1 MSTVIWKTVPI
12 LLILCFLFGAPA
24 QADGAWTFYTAENS
38 GLVSDAVSAVAA
50 DRDGSVWVAY
60 RDRGGEIS
68 RFDGDSWR
76 TFTTADGLPGG
87 AIESLAS
94 GGGTVWAVAGSRLCR
109 FSNGRWESSFFQ
121 NSGYFAGGNV
131 AVDPE
136 GNLWAAGRVSST
148 GKSTLSRFDGA
159 EWTTWC
165 IAGPGKVAGFGRSGE
180 VWVRVG
186 QASGRDVVCRYDGAR
201 WTRYNHDRLQR
212 TEFIAED
219 ADGMV
224 WSAGPMGVAG
234 FNGTAWST
242 SCSCRFAGQAVA
254 ADPRGRVWFV
264 GADALIRFDGGA
276 SLPEYLNSPGK
287 YDRITAS
294 PDGSL
299 LFFQSDTANGLARY
313 TPDPPPG
320 VLRATGQPA
329 RTFPS
334 AVPAFRKGGDS
345 DDWFPLHTGDI
356 WIYRRRLTNRYGDEF
371 TDRVMLTVVDTV
383 TVDGALHR
391 VFLDGRS
398 LRNDGE
404 GRVWSDG
411 DVVYDFRPC
420 GVADCGQEP
429 IGSLRWETTLSV
441 PAGTFGGFTFRRND
455 WFDAL
460 TTDTHTIAPPV
471 GMVATGYGNDQGDFE
486 FLDLEYARVGGREYG
501 LESGVSAEPA
511 SAPRTFTVHPPSP
524 NPFNP
529 STAIRFDLAEASRV
543 RLTVYSAAGQKVA
556 TLCNS
561 ALSPGPHSFS
571 WNAGRNA
578 AGLYL
583 FLIEAGP
590 HRQAGKLMLVK

>member
-1 MSTVIWKTVPI
+1 MPRSFPRIT
-12 LLILCFLFGAPA
+12 LLSLFLCSLFVASSFAEGV
-24 QADGAWTFYTAENS
+24 WTFFTMENS
-38 GLVSDAVSAVAA
+38 GLVSNAVSAVAT
-50 DRDGSVWVAY
+50 DGPGTVWVAY
-60 RDRGGEIS
+60 RDRESAIT
-68 RFDGDSWR
+68 RFDGASWR
-76 TFTTADGLPGG
+76 TFTTADGLPEGPV
-87 AIESLAS
+87 ASLAA
-94 GGGTVWAVAGSRLCR
+94 GGGTVWAIAGSRLCR
-109 FSNGRWESSFFQ
+109 FENGRWESPFFSDPDYF
-121 NSGYFAGGNV
+121 SGGDV

-136 GNLWAAGRVSST
+136 GNLWAAGRVSET
-148 GKSTLSRFDGA
+148 YKYTLLRFDGA
-159 EWTTWC
+159 EWTTWF

-180 VWVRVG
+180 VWIRVG
-186 QASGRDVVCRYDGAR
+186 QTSGRDVVCRYDGAR
-201 WTRYNHDRLQR
+201 WVRYDHDRLQR

-234 FNGTAWST
+234 FNGTVWSN

-254 ADPRGRVWFV
+254 ADPWGRVWFV

-276 SLPEYLNSPGK
+276 SLPEYLDSPRR

-313 TPDPPPG
+313 TPDPPPD

-329 RTFPS
+329 RAFPS
-334 AVPAFRKGGDS
+334 AASSFRKAGDS
-345 DDWFPLHTGDI
+345 GEWFPLNTGDT

-371 TDRVMLTVVDTV
+371 TDRVVLTVVDTV

-404 GRVWSDG
+404 GRVWSGG

-429 IGSLRWETTLSV
+429 AGPLRWEATASV

-455 WFDAL
+455 WSDAL
-460 TTDTHTIAPPV
+460 TTDTNTIAPPV

-486 FLDLEYARVGGREYG
+486 FLNLEYARIGGREYG
-501 LESGVSAEPA
+501 AKTTVRAEPA
-511 SAPRTFTVHPPSP
+511 LTPFRVHPPSP

-529 STAIRFDLAEASRV
+529 STTIRFELGAREHV
-543 RLTVYSAAGQKVA
+543 RLTVYSAAGQKVT

-561 ALSPGPHSFS
+561 VLSPGPHSFS
-571 WNAGRNA
+571 WNAEGNA
-578 AGLYL
+578 AGLYF
-583 FLIEAGP
+583 FLIEAGS
-590 HRQAGKLMLVK
+590 RRKAGKMMLVR